1 MLAILPLQD
10 WLSMDGDIRLE
21 DPSKERINIPA
32 VSRHYWRYRMH
43 LTLESLLG
51 QTGFNSALR
60 DMILSSG
67 RAD

>member
-1 MLAILPLQD
+1 
-10 WLSMDGDIRLE
+10 
-21 DPSKERINIPA
+21 
-32 VSRHYWRYRMH
+32 MH